1 MTFFDYIAI
10 SISIA
15 GSTII
20 IWGVVI
26 NAFRFLKL
34 EYKKLLNQDVAGT
47 DDKIRH
53 ALGSYL
59 RLGLDFMVA
68 ADIIRTIQNPVL
80 QELYVLAFIVA
91 IRSVISFFLQK
102 EMENEKKYLTEEN
115 SKTISDPSSH

>member
-1 MTFFDYIAI
+1 MTFFIYIAV

-20 IWGVVI
+20 IWGIVVT
-26 NAFRFLKL
+26 ALRFLKP
-34 EYKKLLNQDVAGT
+34 EYKKLLSQAVPGT

-53 ALGSYL
+53 VLGSYL

-91 IRSVISFFLQK
+91 IRSVISFVLRK
-102 EMENEKKYLTEEN
+102 ETENEKKYLTEEN
-115 SKTISDPSSH
+115 SQRISNPSSH